1 MKKEQKQIDIDG
13 FEIEE
18 IVREAF
24 DIKDDDPTPEIL
36 NIEYNQLIDFTKY
49 IMTVT
54 LESATQRFTKELKEN
69 KNKWLN

>member
-24 DIKDDDPTPEIL
+24 DIEDDKPTPEIL
-36 NIEYNQLIDFTKY
+36 NIEYNQLIDFTKF
-49 IMTVT
+49 IITIT
-54 LESATQRFTKELKEN
+54 LESATKKLKEEFK
-69 KNKWLN
+69 KNNHIWD

>member
-24 DIKDDDPTPEIL
+24 DIEDDKPTPETI

-49 IMTVT
+49 IMTIT
-54 LESATQRFTKELKEN
+54 LESATKKLKEEFK
-69 KNKWLN
+69 KNNHIWD

>member
-24 DIKDDDPTPEIL
+24 DIKDDIPTPEII
-36 NIEYNQLIDFTKY
+36 NIKYNQLIDFTKF
-49 IMTVT
+49 IVT
-54 LESATQRFTKELKEN
+54 SVIESTSERFKKELREN
-69 KNKWLN
+69 NKLWH